1 MPLFV
6 GCLGSPDSKYFL
18 TMFFLNAQSAVPF
31 PLTAIRCAIWFWWL
45 FCRQDWTCQFWERAT
60 SSRFSKNVHVG
71 LLRWLWIQCFFCV
84 CQGALPGC
92 LPPFKQRWH
101 LVTMTKMTRYKEK
114 LTGMKQCGEARVGDL
129 PKEKWQSAHKL
140 KTNIFPAKGS
150 YSWSGII
157 TICKAGLRKGGFV
170 LRYLKHPIFL
180 LSSVVLLARQAV
192 RISLSFEQGHW
203 VCPER
208 TDFPLLWCIFRSP
221 ICACFSLHFK
231 SKRLRWFTSN
241 IPKEKINLLWL
252 HITYEVFQAQHRF
265 GGLCLVAK
273 LESIS
278 VQI

>member
-1 MPLFV
+1 
-6 GCLGSPDSKYFL
+6 
-18 TMFFLNAQSAVPF
+18 
-31 PLTAIRCAIWFWWL
+31 
-45 FCRQDWTCQFWERAT
+45 
-60 SSRFSKNVHVG
+60 
-71 LLRWLWIQCFFCV
+71 
-84 CQGALPGC
+84 
-92 LPPFKQRWH
+92 
-101 LVTMTKMTRYKEK
+101 MTKMTRYKEK

-140 KTNIFPAKGS
+140 ETNMFPAKGS
-150 YSWSGII
+150 YPSSGII
-157 TICKAGLRKGGFV
+157 IVCKADLRRRGFV
-170 LRYLKHPIFL
+170 LTYLINTIYL

-192 RISLSFEQGHW
+192 RIALSVEQGHW
-203 VCPER
+203 VCPEP
-208 TDFPLLWCIFRSP
+208 TDFPLLRCIFRSL

-273 LESIS
+273 LESIL